1 MISLL
6 SLERMAKK
14 RGIRR
19 ISKDALE
26 ELREI
31 VSEDGMHIAERA
43 VKLSHHAKR
52 RTIMQEDVRLAAG
65 KSSNAQKP

>member
-26 ELREI
+26 ELREM
-31 VSEDGMHIAERA
+31 VSEDGMQIAERA
-43 VKLSHHAKR
+43 VKLSRHAKR
-52 RTIMQEDVRLAAG
+52 RTVMQEDVRLAAG
-65 KSSNAQKP
+65 KSHKS